1 MVAFRYVTPDGIIDA
16 SGNPNG
22 SANSIAGLFNE
33 SRTVLG
39 LMPHPERAFEPL
51 HGNTDG
57 RAMFTGLVEALS

>member
-1 MVAFRYVTPDGIIDA
+1 
-16 SGNPNG
+16 
-22 SANSIAGLFNE
+22 
-33 SRTVLG
+33 VLG